1 MPRPKPDTVIL
12 RLSLADAKTL
22 IRSVALEAAR
32 ENAPAYATGAAA
44 RGDAQTSDSWRT
56 ESAALDRHYDA
67 LTGAIRNAVHM
78 ESVVHALDSARA
90 DAYGAWRDLERS
102 DESPEET
109 ADFRAMLGQLDALAA
124 ALGEGKD
131 GTP

>member
-1 MPRPKPDTVIL
+1 MTRPKPDTVIL
-12 RLSLADAKTL
+12 RLSLADAKAL
-22 IRSVALEAAR
+22 VRSVQL
-32 ENAPAYATGAAA
+32 APT
-44 RGDAQTSDSWRT
+44 RS
-56 ESAALDRHYDA
+56 ALDRHYDA
-67 LTGAIRNAVHM
+67 LTGAIRNAVNL

-102 DESPEET
+102 DECPDET
-109 ADFRAMLGQLDALAA
+109 AEFRAMLGQLDALAA